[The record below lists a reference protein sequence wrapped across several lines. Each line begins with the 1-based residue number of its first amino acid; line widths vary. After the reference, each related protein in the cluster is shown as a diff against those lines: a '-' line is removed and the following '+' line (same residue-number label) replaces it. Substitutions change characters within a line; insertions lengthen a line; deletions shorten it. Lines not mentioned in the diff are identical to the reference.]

1 MKFFNVL
8 LILIISIIFSIQD
21 NKFNFLGNIHKDD
34 QIKIIDIQ
42 NALNALNFENA
53 VSNISKILS
62 NLSLKINDL
71 INSTLYSREEILKE
85 QEEELFIKEML
96 SEIDYLKKRYKRN
109 KIFSFIIIT
118 IILITFFYFYSNDHL
133 TRTRRRRYYGYK
145 NASIDNE
152 SNQLEIQ

>member
-8 LILIISIIFSIQD
+8 LILIISIIFSVQD
-21 NKFNFLGNIHKDD
+21 NKFNFLDNIHKDD

-96 SEIDYLKKRYKRN
+96 SEIYYLKKRYKRN

>member
-8 LILIISIIFSIQD
+8 LILIISIIFSVQD
-21 NKFNFLGNIHKDD
+21 NKFNFLGNIHKED

-53 VSNISKILS
+53 FSNISKILS

-71 INSTLYSREEILKE
+71 INSTLYSQEEILKE

-118 IILITFFYFYSNDHL
+118 IILITFFYFY
-133 TRTRRRRYYGYK
+133 
-145 NASIDNE
+145 
-152 SNQLEIQ
+152 